1 MLLPPFTLHRPTS
14 LTEALELLSTLEDS
28 MVYMGGTELLL
39 LMKMGL
45 AQPEHL
51 VDCKHL
57 PGLGE
62 IQIDGDAVRIGG
74 SVTHRS
80 LERDPKLA
88 RALPKFSALISHVAN
103 VRVRNA
109 GTLAGN
115 LCFAEPHSD
124 PASMLL
130 VLGAQVRLVSLAGRR
145 ELAIDEFIQGPL
157 QTVLDEGE
165 IMTEIIIPL
174 PPADARIS
182 YERFAVKERPMI
194 NVAAIRDGTG
204 VRIVLGAVGPRPM
217 RLTAVEHAVQE
228 GEPGGRATTLALALA
243 REAVVLRD
251 DNDGSAEYKTH
262 LVGVLLN
269 RALESI
275 GAS

>member
-14 LTEALELLSTLEDS
+14 LPEALDLLATLEDS
-28 MVYMGGTELLL
+28 MIYMGGTELLL

-45 AQPEHL
+45 ARPEHL
-51 VDCKHL
+51 VDCKGL
-57 PGLGE
+57 MGLGE
-62 IQIDGDAVRIGG
+62 IRIEDETVRIGA

-80 LERDPKLA
+80 VERDPGLA
-88 RALPKFSALISHVAN
+88 RALPQFTALTRQVAN

-130 VLGAQVRLVSLAGRR
+130 AFGARVRLVSLAGQR

-165 IMTEIIIPL
+165 IMTEIIVPR
-174 PPADARIS
+174 PSADARIC

-194 NVAAIRDGTG
+194 NVAALRDASG
-204 VRIVLGAVGPRPM
+204 VRVVVGAVGPRPL
-217 RLTAVEHAVQE
+217 RLTAVEHAVEE
-228 GEPGGRATTLALALA
+228 GEPGGRAQTLALA
-243 REAVVLRD
+243 REGVVLRD
-251 DNDGSAEYKTH
+251 DSDGSAEYKTH

-275 GAS
+275 GAG